1 MQASG
6 SINEKFNKA
15 YRQNFHKVRH
25 FCYSYT
31 QDISLS
37 EDITQDV
44 FETLW
49 YKREAVDLD
58 NEILPY
64 LLVLAKNKCL
74 NTLLHANVK
83 HKYLERS
90 YNRML
95 DDINTLALQELSVH
109 RLYSKEIGL
118 IYAKALGS
126 MPEAVRKTWIAIR
139 VEGNRY
145 KKVAAAE
152 NVSVKT
158 LERRITIATAILRKY
173 LRDYIKLIV
182 LILLGL

>member
-1 MQASG
+1 MQAPG
-6 SINEKFNKA
+6 SINEKFNAA

-25 FCYSYT
+25 FCYAYT

-37 EDITQDV
+37 EDIAQDV

-49 YKREAVDLD
+49 HKRHTVDLD
-58 NEILPY
+58 NDILPY

-74 NTLLHANVK
+74 NFLLHTNVR
-83 HKYLERS
+83 HKYSRRS
-90 YNRML
+90 YNRMI
-95 DDINTLALQELSVH
+95 DDINSQALQELSVH
-109 RLYSKEIGL
+109 RLYSREITS
-118 IYAKALGS
+118 IYSRALES

-173 LRDYIKLIV
+173 LRDYIKLV
-182 LILLGL
+182 VFIL